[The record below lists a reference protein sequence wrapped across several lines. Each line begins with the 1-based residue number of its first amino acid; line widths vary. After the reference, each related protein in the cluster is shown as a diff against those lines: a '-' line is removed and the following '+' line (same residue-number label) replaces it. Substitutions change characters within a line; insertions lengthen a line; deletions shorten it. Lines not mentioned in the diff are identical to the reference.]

1 VSGVAHALVRAVS
14 RLVSTPRRATLAC
27 AAKSVSA
34 AGMRACATG
43 LLAAA
48 LLCAQQAIEFT
59 CPMDRDVRSKTPGK
73 CPRCGMTLVANLPEP
88 VEYPVDLRVD
98 PPQVPSGRPITLEFR
113 IADPATGAPVKQF
126 EIVHEKLFHLFIVS
140 QDLQYFAHVH
150 PQFDGAVFRLDTV
163 LPKPGTYRLLAD
175 FYPTGGTPQLT
186 PTTITTAG
194 YTTPLE
200 AAIPRLSPDLS
211 PKQAENLAAE
221 LKLDP
226 AQPIAGKKTMLFVR
240 LTPADSLEPYIGAW
254 AHLLAVSDDLIDTI
268 HDHPFIANGGPDMQF
283 NIFFPRE
290 AMYRVWIQFQRKGVV
305 NTVAFTIPVTAL
317 R

>member
-1 VSGVAHALVRAVS
+1 MRRLLLGASVA
-14 RLVSTPRRATLAC
+14 
-27 AAKSVSA
+27 
-34 AGMRACATG
+34 G
-43 LLAAA
+43 LLCAQQV
-48 LLCAQQAIEFT
+48 CAQQAIEFI
-59 CPMDRDVRSKTPGK
+59 CPMDRDVRSATPGK

-88 VEYPVDLRVD
+88 AEYPVDVSFD
-98 PPQVPSGRPITLEFR
+98 PPQIPSARPITLEFR
-113 IADPATGAPVKQF
+113 IADPRTGAPVKQF
-126 EIVHEKLFHLFIVS
+126 EIVHEKLFHLFVVS

-150 PQFDGAVFRLDTV
+150 PQFDGAAFRLQTS
-163 LPKPGTYRLLAD
+163 LPKPGTYRLLSD

-186 PTTITTAG
+186 PKTITTAG
-194 YTTPLE
+194 YMTTLE
-200 AAIPRLSPDLS
+200 AGIPRLAPDLS
-211 PKQAENLAAE
+211 PKHAENLEAE

-226 AQPIAGKKTMLFVR
+226 PQPLAGMKTMLFVH
-240 LTPADSLEPYIGAW
+240 LTPADGLEPYIGAW

-305 NTVAFTIPVTAL
+305 NTVAFTVPVSAL

>member
-1 VSGVAHALVRAVS
+1 VR
-14 RLVSTPRRATLAC
+14 RLLGC
-27 AAKSVSA
+27 LF
-34 AGMRACATG
+34 M
-43 LLAAA
+43 AA

-98 PPQVPSGRPITLEFR
+98 PPQIPSARPITLEFR
-113 IADPATGAPVKQF
+113 IADPQTGAPVKQF
-126 EIVHEKLFHLFIVS
+126 EVVHEKLFHLFIVS
-140 QDLQYFAHVH
+140 QDLEYFAHVH
-150 PQFDGAVFRLDTV
+150 PQFDGVVFRLDTV

-175 FYPTGGTPQLT
+175 FYPTGGTPQLV
-186 PTTITTAG
+186 PKTITTAG

-200 AAIPRLSPDLS
+200 AAIPRLAPDLS
-211 PKQAENLAAE
+211 PKHGENMEVA

-226 AQPIAGKKTMLFVR
+226 PEPIAGKKTMLFVH
-240 LTPADSLEPYIGAW
+240 LTPADGLEPYIGAW
-254 AHLLAVSDDLIDTI
+254 AHLLAVSNDLVDTI

-290 AMYRVWIQFQRKGVV
+290 ASYRVWIQFQRKGVV

>member
-1 VSGVAHALVRAVS
+1 MRGLMRGLFVAL
-14 RLVSTPRRATLAC
+14 
-27 AAKSVSA
+27 
-34 AGMRACATG
+34 
-43 LLAAA
+43 LLAG
-48 LLCAQQAIEFT
+48 LLCAQQAIEFV

-98 PPQVPSGRPITLEFR
+98 PPQVPSARPITLEFR

-126 EIVHEKLFHLFIVS
+126 EVVHEKLFHLFVVS
-140 QDLQYFAHVH
+140 QDLQYFAHLH
-150 PQFDGAVFRLDTV
+150 PEFDGTVFRLRTV

-175 FYPTGGTPQLT
+175 FYPTGGTPQLA
-186 PTTITTAG
+186 PKTITTAG

-200 AAIPRLSPDLS
+200 AGIPRLAPDLS
-211 PKQAENLAAE
+211 PKHSENMDVE

-226 AQPIAGKKTMLFVR
+226 PQPIAGKKTMLFVH
-240 LTPADSLEPYIGAW
+240 LTPADGLERYIGAW
-254 AHLLAVSDDLIDTI
+254 AHLLAVSDDLVDTI
-268 HDHPFIANGGPDMQF
+268 HGHPFIADGGPDMQF

-290 AMYRVWIQFQRKGVV
+290 AAYRVWIQFQRKGVV
-305 NTVAFTIPVTAL
+305 NTAAFTIPVTAL

>member
-1 VSGVAHALVRAVS
+1 MR
-14 RLVSTPRRATLAC
+14 RLLGC
-27 AAKSVSA
+27 LF
-34 AGMRACATG
+34 M
-43 LLAAA
+43 AA

-98 PPQVPSGRPITLEFR
+98 PPQIPSARPITLEFR
-113 IADPATGAPVKQF
+113 IADPQTGAPVKQF

-140 QDLQYFAHVH
+140 QDLEYFAHVH
-150 PQFDGAVFRLDTV
+150 PQFVGAVFRLDTI

-175 FYPTGGTPQLT
+175 FYPTGGTPQLV
-186 PTTITTAG
+186 PKTITTAG

-200 AAIPRLSPDLS
+200 AAIPRLAPDLS
-211 PKQAENLAAE
+211 PKHGENMEVA

-226 AQPIAGKKTMLFVR
+226 PEPIAGKKTMLFVH
-240 LTPADSLEPYIGAW
+240 LTPADGLEPYIGAW
-254 AHLLAVSDDLIDTI
+254 AHLLAVSNDLVDTI

-290 AMYRVWIQFQRKGVV
+290 ASYRVWIQFQRKGVV

>member
-1 VSGVAHALVRAVS
+1 MRRLLCCLFVALFAAL
-14 RLVSTPRRATLAC
+14 
-27 AAKSVSA
+27 
-34 AGMRACATG
+34 
-43 LLAAA
+43 

-98 PPQVPSGRPITLEFR
+98 PPQVPSARPITLEFR
-113 IADPATGAPVKQF
+113 IADPVTGAPVQHF

-150 PQFDGAVFRLDTV
+150 PQLGADSVFRLDTA

-175 FYPTGGTPQLT
+175 FYPTGGTPQLAPLT
-186 PTTITTAG
+186 VTTAG

-200 AAIPRLSPDLS
+200 AGIPRLAPDLS
-211 PKQAENLAAE
+211 PKQAENLVAE

-226 AQPIAGKKTMLFVR
+226 PQPIAGKKTMLFVH
-240 LTPADSLEPYIGAW
+240 LTPAEGLEPYIGAW
-254 AHLLAVSDDLIDTI
+254 AHLLAVSDDLVDTI
-268 HDHPFIANGGPDMQF
+268 HGHPFIADGGPDMQF

-290 AMYRVWIQFQRKGVV
+290 AVYRVWIQFQRKGVV

>member
-1 VSGVAHALVRAVS
+1 M
-14 RLVSTPRRATLAC
+14 RRYLLA
-27 AAKSVSA
+27 
-34 AGMRACATG
+34 

-88 VEYPVDLRVD
+88 AEYPVELRIK
-98 PPQVPSGRPITLEFR
+98 PPQIPSARPITLEFR
-113 IADPATGAPVKQF
+113 IADPQSGAPVKQF

-140 QDLQYFAHVH
+140 QDLQYFAHLH
-150 PQFDGAVFRLDTV
+150 PQLGDDSVFRLDTS

-175 FYPTGGTPQLT
+175 FYPTGGTPQLA
-186 PTTITTAG
+186 PETITTAG
-194 YTTPLE
+194 YMRPLDD
-200 AAIPRLSPDLS
+200 AIPRLAPDLA
-211 PKQAENLAAE
+211 PKQAENLTAE
-221 LKLDP
+221 LKLEP
-226 AQPIAGKKTMLFVR
+226 PQPIAGTKTMLFVH
-240 LTPADSLEPYIGAW
+240 LTPADGLEKYIGAW
-254 AHLLAVSDDLIDTI
+254 AHLLAVSNDLVDTI
-268 HDHPFIANGGPDMQF
+268 HDHPFIATGGPDMQF

-305 NTVAFTIPVTAL
+305 NTVAFTIPVREL

>member
-1 VSGVAHALVRAVS
+1 MRRVLCRLFVALV
-14 RLVSTPRRATLAC
+14 
-27 AAKSVSA
+27 
-34 AGMRACATG
+34 
-43 LLAAA
+43 LAAP
-48 LLCAQQAIEFT
+48 LCAQQAIEFV

-98 PPQVPSGRPITLEFR
+98 PPQIPSGRPIALEFH
-113 IADPATGAPVKQF
+113 ISDPVTGAPVKHF

-150 PQFDGAVFRLDTV
+150 PQFDGSAFRLDTT
-163 LPKPGTYRLLAD
+163 LPKPGAYRLLAD
-175 FYPTGGTPQLT
+175 FYPAGGTPQLV
-186 PTTITTAG
+186 PKTITTAG

-200 AAIPRLSPDLS
+200 AGIPRLAPDLT
-211 PKQAENLAAE
+211 PKQAENLTAE

-226 AQPIAGKKTMLFVR
+226 PQPIAGKKTMLFVH
-240 LTPADSLEPYIGAW
+240 LTPTDGLEPYIGAW
-254 AHLLAVSDDLIDTI
+254 AHLLAVSDDLVDTI
-268 HDHPFIANGGPDMQF
+268 HDHPFIADGGPDMQF

-290 AMYRVWIQFQRKGVV
+290 AAYRVWIQFQRKGVV

>member
-1 VSGVAHALVRAVS
+1 VRRLFLCASVA
-14 RLVSTPRRATLAC
+14 
-27 AAKSVSA
+27 
-34 AGMRACATG
+34 G
-43 LLAAA
+43 
-48 LLCAQQAIEFT
+48 LLCAQQAIEFI
-59 CPMDRDVRSKTPGK
+59 CPMDRDVRSATPGK

-88 VEYPVDLRVD
+88 AEYPVDVRVD
-98 PPQVPSGRPITLEFR
+98 PPQIPSARPITLEFR
-113 IADPATGAPVKQF
+113 IADPRTGAPVKQF
-126 EIVHEKLFHLFIVS
+126 EIVHEKLFHLFVVS

-150 PQFDGAVFRLDTV
+150 PEFDGAVFRLRTS

-186 PTTITTAG
+186 PKTITTAG
-194 YTTPLE
+194 YMTTLE
-200 AAIPRLSPDLS
+200 AGIPRLAPDLS
-211 PKQAENLAAE
+211 PKPAENLEAE

-226 AQPIAGKKTMLFVR
+226 PQPLAGMKTMLFVH
-240 LTPADSLEPYIGAW
+240 LTPAEGLEPYIGAW

-268 HDHPFIANGGPDMQF
+268 HEHPFIANGGPDMQF

-305 NTVAFTIPVTAL
+305 NTVAFTIPVAAL

>member
-1 VSGVAHALVRAVS
+1 MRRLLLCAFVAV
-14 RLVSTPRRATLAC
+14 
-27 AAKSVSA
+27 
-34 AGMRACATG
+34 
-43 LLAAA
+43 
-48 LLCAQQAIEFT
+48 LLCAQQAVEFI

-73 CPRCGMTLVANLPEP
+73 CPRCGITLVANLPEP
-88 VEYPVDLRVD
+88 VEYPVDLHVD
-98 PPQVPSGRPITLEFR
+98 PPQIPAGRPISLEFR
-113 IADPATGAPVKQF
+113 IADPQTGAPVKQF
-126 EIVHEKLFHLFIVS
+126 EMVHEKLFHLFIVS

-150 PQFDGAVFRLDTV
+150 PQLDGAVFRLETS

-186 PTTITTAG
+186 PKTITTAG
-194 YTTPLE
+194 YTVPLE
-200 AAIPRLSPDLS
+200 AAIPHLAPDLAA
-211 PKQAENLAAE
+211 KHAENLTAE

-226 AQPIAGKKTMLFVR
+226 PEPLAGKKTMLFVH
-240 LTPADSLEPYIGAW
+240 LTPGDGIEPYIGAW
-254 AHLLAVSDDLIDTI
+254 AHLLAVSDDMVDTI
-268 HDHPFIANGGPDMQF
+268 HEHPFIADGGPDMQF

>member
-1 VSGVAHALVRAVS
+1 MR
-14 RLVSTPRRATLAC
+14 RLLC
-27 AAKSVSA
+27 CLF
-34 AGMRACATG
+34 M
-43 LLAAA
+43 AA
-48 LLCAQQAIEFT
+48 LLSAQQAIEFI

-88 VEYPVDLRVD
+88 AEYPVDLRVD
-98 PPQVPSGRPITLEFR
+98 PRQIPSQRPIRLEFR
-113 IADPATGAPVKQF
+113 IADPATGEPVKQF

-150 PQFDGAVFRLDTV
+150 PELGGDSVFRMDTA
-163 LPKPGTYRLLAD
+163 LPKPGAYRLLAD
-175 FYPTGGTPQLT
+175 FYPTGGTPQLVPKT
-186 PTTITTAG
+186 VTTAG
-194 YTTPLE
+194 YTAPLE
-200 AAIPRLSPDLS
+200 AGIPRLAPDLS
-211 PKQAENLAAE
+211 PKQAENLVGE

-226 AQPIAGKKTMLFVR
+226 PQPIAGKKTILFVH
-240 LTPADSLEPYIGAW
+240 LTPAEGLERYIGAW
-254 AHLLAVSDDLIDTI
+254 AHLLAVSDDLVDTI

-290 AMYRVWIQFQRKGVV
+290 AVYRVWIQFQRKGVV

>member
-1 VSGVAHALVRAVS
+1 M
-14 RLVSTPRRATLAC
+14 T
-27 AAKSVSA
+27 
-34 AGMRACATG
+34 
-43 LLAAA
+43 A

-73 CPRCGMTLVANLPEP
+73 CPRCGMALVANLPEP

-98 PPQVPSGRPITLEFR
+98 PPQIPSGRPIALEFR

-140 QDLQYFAHVH
+140 HDLQYFAHVH
-150 PQFDGAVFRLDTV
+150 PRFDGAVFRLDTA
-163 LPKPGTYRLLAD
+163 LPKAGTYRLLAD
-175 FYPTGGTPQLT
+175 FYPTGGTPQLV
-186 PTTITTAG
+186 PKTITTAG
-194 YTTPLE
+194 YTMPLE
-200 AAIPRLSPDLS
+200 AGIPKLAADLS
-211 PKQAENLAAE
+211 PKQAENLTAE

-226 AQPIAGKKTMLFVR
+226 PQPIAGKKTMLFVH
-240 LTPADSLEPYIGAW
+240 LTPADGLEPYIGAW
-254 AHLLAVSDDLIDTI
+254 AHLLAVSDDLVDTI

-290 AMYRVWIQFQRKGVV
+290 AGYRVWIQFQRRGVV